1 MAPDPRVQ
9 HLLRRAGYG
18 ASAAEA
24 ATFSDRG
31 FAATLEALVDYH
43 RVPDDVDAFIGQP
56 GYAAVTPSAG
66 AMEPFS
72 PATSI
77 NDARQRWLFRMV
89 HTRRPLQEKMAL
101 FWHQHFATAYSKIA
115 NAVGGVF
122 ATRMMSAT
130 RAEHPGGLWSQL
142 QLFRDY
148 ALPNFRDLLFEVAKD
163 PAMLYWLDGR
173 LNTRARPQENFAREV
188 MELFTIG
195 VGQFAESDVYAGAR
209 VFTGWNLQIAGEPRD
224 PNGFAQFFYNAAQ
237 HDTNAKTFSFPIY
250 EDGSKTI
257 PARAASGGMQDGLDL
272 IAALARHPET
282 GRRLAR
288 KLWAFFISEIR
299 PADEAFVA
307 RIANTYTL
315 GDCHMAPVVRAV
327 LSSPEFDA
335 PENHFARFSWPVEY
349 VARTLK
355 EVGAA
360 GFTLNSALSPLSNM
374 GQQLFEPPDV
384 AGWERGTAWF
394 TTAAMLARMNFAST
408 VTSRQ
413 RNDIAAGAAG
423 NGPTPDALLSFY
435 LDRLSPAPFDSHAY
449 STLLEYLRSGV
460 TWTGNANQ
468 LRVKAP
474 GLIHLI
480 VGSSEYQLV

>member
-1 MAPDPRVQ
+1 MSSDPRVQ
-9 HLLRRAGYG
+9 HLLRRASFG

-24 ATFSDRG
+24 AMYSERG
-31 FAATLEALVDYH
+31 FAATLEALVDFQ
-43 RVPDDVDAFIGQP
+43 RTPNDVDTLIGQP

-66 AMEPFS
+66 GMEPFS
-72 PATSI
+72 PSTSI

-101 FWHQHFATAYSKIA
+101 FWHQHFATGYSKIA
-115 NAVGGVF
+115 NAVGGVA
-122 ATRMMSAT
+122 ATQMMAAT
-130 RAEHPGGLWSQL
+130 RAEHPAGIWSQL
-142 QLFRDY
+142 ELFRDY
-148 ALPNFRDLLFEVAKD
+148 ALPNFRDLLFEVARD

-195 VGQFAESDVYAGAR
+195 VGQFTESDVYAGAR
-209 VFTGWNLQIAGEPRD
+209 VFTGWNLQRIGEARD
-224 PNGFAQFFYNAAQ
+224 PLGFAQFFYNAAQ

-250 EDGSKTI
+250 ADGSKTI

-288 KLWAFFISEIR
+288 KLWSFFISEIH
-299 PADEAFVA
+299 PPDEAFVA
-307 RIANTYTL
+307 RIANVYAQA
-315 GDCHMAPVVRAV
+315 DCHMAAVVRAV
-327 LSSPEFDA
+327 LSSREFAA
-335 PENHFARFSWPVEY
+335 PQRYFARYSWPVEF
-349 VARTLK
+349 VARALK
-355 EVGAA
+355 EVGGA
-360 GFTLNSALSPLSNM
+360 GFTLNSALGPLSNM

-384 AGWERGTAWF
+384 AGWERGSAWF
-394 TTAAMLARMNFAST
+394 TTAAMLARMNFAAT

-413 RNDIAAGAAG
+413 RNDIAAAAAG

-435 LDRLSPAPFDSHAY
+435 LDRLTPAPFEPEAY
-449 STLLEYLRSGV
+449 SSLLQYLRSGG
-460 TWTGNANQ
+460 TWTGNATQ

-474 GLIHLI
+474 GLLHLI

>member
-18 ASAAEA
+18 ASADEA
-24 ATFSDRG
+24 AMYSERG
-31 FAATLEALVDYH
+31 FGATLDALVDFP
-43 RVPDDVDAFIGQP
+43 RTADDVDAFIGQP

-66 AMEPFS
+66 GMEPFS
-72 PATSI
+72 PSTSI

-89 HTRRPLQEKMAL
+89 HSRRPLQEKMAL
-101 FWHQHFATAYSKIA
+101 FWHQHFATAHSKIA
-115 NAVGGVF
+115 NAVGGAG
-122 ATRMMSAT
+122 ATRMMAAARS
-130 RAEHPGGLWSQL
+130 EHPGGLWSQL

-148 ALPNFRDLLFEVAKD
+148 ALPNFRDLLSEVAKD
-163 PAMLYWLDGR
+163 PAMLFWLDGR

-209 VFTGWNLQIAGEPRD
+209 VFTGWNLQRIGEGRD
-224 PNGFAQFFYNAAQ
+224 PRGFFQFFYNAAQ
-237 HDTNAKTFSFPIY
+237 HDTRAKTFSFPIY
-250 EDGSKTI
+250 RDGSKTI
-257 PARAASGGMQDGLDL
+257 PARAAAGGMQDGLDL

-288 KLWAFFISEIR
+288 KLWSFFISEIQ
-299 PADEAFVA
+299 PPDEGFVS
-307 RIANTYTL
+307 RIAQVYAL
-315 GDCHMAPVVRAV
+315 ADGHMAPVVRAV
-327 LSSPEFDA
+327 LSSHEFDA
-335 PENHFARFSWPVEY
+335 PESYFARFSWPAEF

-360 GFTLNSALSPLSNM
+360 GFALNRALGPMSNM

-384 AGWERGTAWF
+384 AGWERGPAWF
-394 TTAAMLARMNFAST
+394 TTAAMLARMNFAAS
-408 VTSRQ
+408 VTSGQ
-413 RNDIAAGAAG
+413 RNAIAAAAAG
-423 NGPTPDALLSFY
+423 NGPTPDALLSFF
-435 LDRLSPAPFDSHAY
+435 LDRLSPAPFESHAY
-449 STLLEYLRSGV
+449 SSLLEYLRSGA
-460 TWTGNANQ
+460 TWTGSANQ

-474 GLIHLI
+474 GLVHLI